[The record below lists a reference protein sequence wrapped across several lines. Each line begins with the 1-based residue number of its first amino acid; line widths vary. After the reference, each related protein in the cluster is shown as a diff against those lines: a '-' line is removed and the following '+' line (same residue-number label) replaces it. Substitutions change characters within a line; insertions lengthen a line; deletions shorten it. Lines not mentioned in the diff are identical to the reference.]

1 MNLSLRPLFGFQKA
15 AIRLFEAR
23 SAQGRTAAIN
33 LTIWLCTAVTLS
45 AFHATEK
52 QRHPDRA

>member
-1 MNLSLRPLFGFQKA
+1 MNLSLRRFFGFQKERY
-15 AIRLFEAR
+15 RLFEAGT
-23 SAQGRTAAIN
+23 AQSGTAAIN
-33 LTIWLCTAVTLS
+33 LTIRLSAAVTLS